1 MKKIFSAVLLT
12 AMLLVSS
19 VAMAAAFTETVPE
32 NSEIAS
38 IKRLAI
44 AFPRHYKTMDTEP
57 TAEELANIMANAARV
72 ARCYVVPYDEIAAN
86 IKKDTGVDIK
96 ELDVNK
102 AQEVFEKNVGKY
114 ADGFVVATTATNS
127 KKVQYFFD
135 VTKADDGKT
144 VYSLTSQS
152 GDWGRDLKGYT
163 RACEDFYKKFDA
175 AAEKNIKE
183 LEKKERKKKSRAFHK
198 FFL

>member
-19 VAMAAAFTETVPE
+19 VAMAAFTETVPE

-114 ADGFVVATTATNS
+114 ADGFVIVTTATNS

-135 VTKADDGKT
+135 VTKADNGNL
-144 VYSLTSQS
+144 VYSLTTQT
-152 GDWGRDLKGYT
+152 GDIGRDLKGYT
-163 RACEDFYKKFDA
+163 KACEDFYKKFDA

-183 LEKKERKKKSRAFHK
+183 LEKKERKKK
-198 FFL
+198 